1 MTEPLFPP
9 TSLAEWREEVTRELN
24 GADLDRALVST
35 TREGLK
41 LQPVYAGS
49 APRDPFVL
57 AACQARL
64 GQPTRL
70 VQPIYAAAAPEAHDA
85 VVEELHGGA
94 DGVCLRLA
102 LGARLGRAE
111 VGGFGL
117 WPADTA
123 AWRALL
129 GQSRPDVL
137 MLDAGANALPAVAS
151 LRPVLPS
158 TTTLYVLSDPFAALA
173 TDGALPAS
181 LATIYAELAELT
193 SGAPEAFTLGVS
205 GAPFAEAGAD
215 LSLTLGL
222 SLAAAAETLSA
233 LTEAGL
239 PAERAVAALWWS
251 VPMGRDLLMN
261 VAALRAMR
269 GLHVRLARAFG
280 VNTPGLAP
288 LHAAPNAATLTRRDP
303 HTNLLRVTSATFAA
317 LMGGAELISATPFDA
332 PLGQPSALGR
342 RIARNTPQTLLAE
355 SHLGDVLDPL
365 GGAPA
370 IESLTDALGRAAWAQ
385 LQAISDEGGLAAAWR
400 DGKVHAR
407 VNEAQRLWTAQLRA
421 RKAPIVG
428 VSDFVDPA
436 EAPLTR
442 RSLLVAAPGDAATAG
457 PAPVIRRGAEALAE
471 LAAAA
476 QNGAGLCAL
485 GAALTRDE
493 ATAAPPLLAQT
504 DAAPFDALRARVEA
518 SGPAPTVLLA
528 AVGPISEWKARSSW
542 VLNLLRAAGLNAVE
556 EDGGGDDAPAQLA
569 ARLRALGAV
578 GAVLCVADARLPG
591 VVGPLTEA
599 LRAAGAA
606 QVWAA
611 TRPATLKD
619 LSPAPALD
627 GFVYAGAD
635 VVTALDNL
643 LSGLGVSEQGVK

>member
-9 TSLAEWREEVTRELN
+9 TSLAEWREEVARELN

-41 LQPVYAGS
+41 LQPVYAGT
-49 APRDPFVL
+49 APRDPFVA

-70 VQPIYAAAAPEAHDA
+70 VQPILAASVAEAHDA
-85 VVEELHGGA
+85 VVDELHGGA
-94 DGVCLRLA
+94 DGVSLRLA
-102 LGARLGRAE
+102 LGARLGRAS

-123 AWRALL
+123 AWRGVL
-129 GQSRPDVL
+129 GESRPDVL

-151 LRPVLPS
+151 LRPALPS
-158 TTTLYVLSDPFAALA
+158 TTTLYVMSDPFAALA
-173 TDGALPAS
+173 KDGMLPAS
-181 LATIYAELAELT
+181 LPTLYGELSELIV
-193 SGAPEAFTLGVS
+193 GAPGAYTLGVS
-205 GAPFAEAGAD
+205 GAAVAEAGAD
-215 LSLTLGL
+215 LTLTLGL
-222 SLAAAAETLSA
+222 SLAAAAELLHH
-233 LTEAGL
+233 LTDAGM

-251 VPMGRDLLMN
+251 LPMGRDLLMN

-280 VNTPGLAP
+280 VSSPRPAP

-317 LMGGAELISATPFDA
+317 LMGGAELISSTPFDA

-342 RIARNTPQTLLAE
+342 RIARNTPQVLLAE

-370 IESLTDALGRAAWAQ
+370 IEALTDAVGRAAWAH
-385 LQAISDEGGLAAAWR
+385 LQTISAEGGLAAWWR
-400 DGKVHAR
+400 EGKVHAR
-407 VNEAQRLWTAQLRA
+407 VSEAQRAWTAQLRV

-428 VSDFVDPA
+428 VSDFVDPT
-436 EAPLTR
+436 EASLSRP
-442 RSLLVAAPGDAATAG
+442 SLLVAPPGHAALVG
-457 PAPVIRRGAEALAE
+457 ERPVIRRGAEALGD

-476 QNGAGLCAL
+476 EAGAGLGVL
-485 GAALTRDE
+485 GAALQRDDVI
-493 ATAAPPLLAQT
+493 TAPPLPT
-504 DAAPFDALRARVEA
+504 HEDAAPFDALRSRVEA
-518 SGPAPTVLLA
+518 AGVAPTVLLA
-528 AVGPISEWKARSSW
+528 AVGPVGEWKARSTW
-542 VLNLLRAAGLNAVE
+542 ALNLLRAAGLNAVE
-556 EDGGGDDAPAQLA
+556 EDGDGEDAPAKLA
-569 ARLRALGAV
+569 ARLRDLGAV
-578 GAVLCVADARLPG
+578 AAVICVADTRLPA

-619 LSPAPALD
+619 VSPAPQLD

-635 VVTALDNL
+635 VVTALDGL
-643 LSGLGVSEQGVK
+643 LTGLGLPEQGVK